1 MTDDAHDETADGGRP
16 DDYRAA
22 MNELESILQELERDD
37 VDVDT
42 LAERVRRAGTLLA
55 FCRNRIDAARLE
67 IEQIVEGIDDGGDTA
82 AVAATAYE
90 DEPEWDVDEGT
101 LFGEDV

>member
-1 MTDDAHDETADGGRP
+1 MTDDVNADEIDDRRP
-16 DDYRAA
+16 DDYRSA
-22 MNELESILQELERDD
+22 MIELESILQELERDD

-42 LAERVRRAGTLLA
+42 LAERVRRAGSLLA
-55 FCRNRIDAARLE
+55 FCRNRIEAARLE
-67 IEQIVEGIDDGGDTA
+67 IEQIVEGIDDVAGSPA
-82 AVAATAYE
+82 AATAYE